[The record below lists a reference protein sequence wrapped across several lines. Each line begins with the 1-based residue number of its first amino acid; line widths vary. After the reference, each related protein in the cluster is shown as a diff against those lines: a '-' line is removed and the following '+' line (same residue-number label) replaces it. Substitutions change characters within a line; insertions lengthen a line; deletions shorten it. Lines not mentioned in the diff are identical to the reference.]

1 MKFFKPYLWALF
13 LIGACVISSCDSD
26 DDPQP
31 DQQVQSNPTPDV
43 PSDADAVLAAIEI
56 IAALPAGT
64 PQVPGLSGLSFD
76 VASANFFSSGI
87 GSNMVNVGIVGLNGN
102 DLQNIS
108 GNSYISNPQTVD
120 QGINVGQANTWEIA
134 GNNGFDAF
142 THTTGKV
149 MPQQIRFAGSV
160 GDTFSTGG
168 EITISI
174 QSIPNNADNILWVL
188 SDGSRVITKESKTN
202 SVTFSAS
209 EVGTLSATANGLVQA
224 AAFNIESQSYG
235 GKKIYFINET
245 VDSKLV
251 TLN

>member
-1 MKFFKPYLWALF
+1 MKFFKANIWVLILFGTALF
-13 LIGACVISSCDSD
+13 SSCDSD

-31 DQQVQSNPTPDV
+31 DQQTQSSPTPEV
-43 PSDADAVLAAIEI
+43 PGDADAVLAAIEI

-64 PQVPGLSGLSFD
+64 PQVPGVSGLSFD

-87 GSNMVNVGIVGLNGN
+87 GSSRVNVGIVGLNGN

-120 QGINVGQANTWEIA
+120 NGINVGQSNTWEIA

-142 THTTGKV
+142 SHTTSKV
-149 MPQQIRFAGSV
+149 MPQQVRFAGSV

-168 EITISI
+168 EITLSV
-174 QSIPNNADNILWVL
+174 QSVPSNADNILWL
-188 SDGSRVITKESKTN
+188 ISDGNRVITKESKTT

-209 EVGTLSATANGLVQA
+209 EVGTLSSTSNGLVQA
-224 AAFNIESQSYG
+224 AAFNIESQTYG